1 MELSWELEQ
10 LGRAA
15 SPDIVLEGRNLLHR
29 VTDVIRHD
37 SGSVEAIVRG
47 DSAHVVS
54 LRRRIPLEK
63 SSCTCHVAGARMPC
77 AHVIAVQL
85 RHLQLSHGLDDAR
98 TARWERRMEGLRAL
112 QSGWD
117 ALAQVWLEATR
128 HGDESATWTV
138 LRDVGSLHG
147 ALQIARALEGRATAE
162 QLSGFLRDM
171 AADHGIDGRT
181 PLGPSAVSHALD
193 LTDEYC
199 WRHIAVSPGAPTE
212 LLLAVAGSARRSA
225 TTPDEDWR
233 IESVLTSAWRAL
245 VQLVLS
251 GDADTHAVVG
261 ALLDAELD
269 APASPYPWSA
279 LLFSSREAGVSRVAR
294 EVHQQLLRRT
304 PHGGWT
310 AERDPRFRLRA
321 EVGFASGGVPGLL
334 PVLEEWPKAPYD
346 EYLRRLPLSPM
357 PTSRLELL
365 ESAHRS
371 GRVAWAPGWIYRP
384 PRDQQRTLH
393 QIHRGRNAVRQR
405 GEIAIGD
412 LVVAQ
417 AHVGR
422 VSDARRTL
430 REHARRDDDPS
441 HRYEF
446 GRIWE
451 VAGLGPGAA
460 ECAAEIFGPAAG
472 DETLTELLTAIARIP
487 EIYFDRDLIGP
498 DDGLCTVL
506 LTAILLEDIPSEGHA
521 RNLDAPAWARSFL
534 SWYPGSS
541 DDLDAFASLPVTE
554 FADEIEGAV
563 LDRRLALRS
572 LRIAGQITDSSCTVR
587 SMADLRELGEDTFF
601 DLLDQ
606 LPDAKPLTTALLALL
621 LGAEPRAVL
630 EPVRTRFLRNALTA
644 EPPQDSAEMLKKA
657 HAFEPRCTDLRMYQ
671 LGIVLAELDGR
682 AQYWRVRR

>member
-15 SPDIVLEGRNLLHR
+15 APDIVLEGRRLQHR
-29 VTDVIRHD
+29 VADLIRHD

-47 DSAHVVS
+47 DQAHIVS
-54 LRRRIPLEK
+54 LPVRSPMDN
-63 SSCTCHVAGARMPC
+63 SSCTCHAAGARMPC
-77 AHVIAVQL
+77 AHVIAVRL

-98 TARWERRMEGLRAL
+98 TARWERRVEGLRAL

-117 ALAQVWLEATR
+117 ALAQAWLQATY

-138 LRDVGSLHG
+138 LRDVESLHG
-147 ALQIARALEGRATAE
+147 AIQIARALEGRATAE

-171 AADHGIDGRT
+171 ASAHGIDGTT
-181 PLGPSAVSHALD
+181 PLSPSAVSHALD
-193 LTDEYC
+193 LADEYC
-199 WRHIAVSPGAPTE
+199 WRPMAESPGALTE

-225 TTPDEDWR
+225 TTPDDDWR
-233 IESVLTSAWRAL
+233 IESALTSAWRAL
-245 VQLVLS
+245 AQLVLS
-251 GDADTHAVVG
+251 GDADTHAVAE

-279 LLFSSREAGVSRVAR
+279 LLFSSLDAGASRVAR
-294 EVHQQLLRRT
+294 EMREQLSHRSSN
-304 PHGGWT
+304 GAGAT
-310 AERDPRFRLRA
+310 AADPRFRLRA
-321 EVGFASGGVPGLL
+321 EIGFASDGVPGLL
-334 PVLEEWPKAPYD
+334 PVLEERPEAPYE
-346 EYLRRLPLSPM
+346 EYLRRLPLSPV
-357 PTSRLELL
+357 PTFRIDLL
-365 ESAHRS
+365 ESAQRS
-371 GRVAWAPGWIYRP
+371 GRMAWAPGWANRP
-384 PRDQQRTLH
+384 PRDHQRTLH
-393 QIHRGRNAVRQR
+393 QIHPGPHAARQR

-417 AHVGR
+417 AYIGR

-430 REHARRDDDPS
+430 CEHASSEDDPS

-451 VAGLGPGAA
+451 AAKLGPGAA

-472 DETLTELLTAIARIP
+472 DEILTELLTAVSRIP
-487 EIYFDRDLIGP
+487 EMYFDREVISP
-498 DDGLCTVL
+498 DDGLSTVL

-521 RNLDAPAWARSFL
+521 RNLDAPTWARSFL

-541 DDLDAFASLPVTE
+541 DDLSVFASLPVTE
-554 FADEIEGAV
+554 VADELEGAV

-572 LRIAGQITDSSCTVR
+572 LRIAGQIIDSACPVR
-587 SMADLRELGEDTFF
+587 SMADLRELGEDSFF

-606 LPDAKPLTTALLALL
+606 LADAKALTAALLALL
-621 LGAEPRAVL
+621 LGAEPRAAL
-630 EPVRTRFLRNALTA
+630 EPVRTRFLRTALTA
-644 EPPQDSAEMLKKA
+644 EPPQASARMLKKA
-657 HAFEPRCTDLRMYQ
+657 HALEPRCADLRMYQ

-682 AQYWRVRR
+682 APYWRMWR